1 MLKVIIAEDDSLT
14 SFLLKKTLE
23 RIKSVQLIKEV
34 DNGREL
40 INAVNELSPDVLFID
55 IHMPQMSGLEAAREI
70 YNIDPNIF
78 IIFVTAYSNYALEA
92 FDIYAF
98 DYIVKPFNLKRIRK
112 TVSRI
117 ERINSHNAAS
127 SDADKLIPIY
137 TNDRDLKIFVQSK
150 GNSTIVNTEDIF
162 MITRIQRKTAIYTAK
177 ETVTTYENLET
188 FEKKLGANFIRC
200 HKGYVINLN
209 MVKEIAPWGSKSY
222 IVRFTVSEETALAT
236 LEKVRIIKEMLT
248 ARSLV

>member
-23 RIKSVQLIKEV
+23 KIKGVELVKEV

-40 INAVNELSPDVLFID
+40 IKAVNGLKPDVLFID

-70 YNIDPNIF
+70 YSIDPNIF

-112 TVSRI
+112 TISRI
-117 ERINSHNAAS
+117 ERINSHNPAPGAG
-127 SDADKLIPIY
+127 KLIPIH
-137 TNDRDLKIFVQSK
+137 TSARDLNILVQSK
-150 GNSTIVNTEDIF
+150 GNSTMINAADIF
-162 MITRIQRKTAIYTAK
+162 MVTRIQRKTAIYTTR
-177 ETVTTYENLET
+177 ETITTYENLEA
-188 FEKKLGANFIRC
+188 FEKKLGTNFIRC
-200 HKGYVINLN
+200 HKGYVINLD

-222 IVRFTVSEETALAT
+222 IVRFAVSDETALAT
-236 LEKVRIIKEMLT
+236 MEKVRIIREMLT
-248 ARSLV
+248 ARSIV